1 MGVSCCVR
9 EINKNDDLNNCET
22 ISDIRDFLANKLELA
37 ELEQE
42 EIEIYLNEK
51 NKLPRTIEVEGLNEE
66 DLKKRILYLNEM
78 KECINKIDDLLKT
91 KLIYKMKDWK
101 IKFYEN
107 KIFEL
112 NYYHFKKFI
121 YIKKNNCNQDLD
133 VIDIKNSMK
142 EFNVMYSYIYDDSK
156 RYMKWFSVFQAFT
169 ESNKS
174 KN

>member
-78 KECINKIDDLLKT
+78 KECINKIDNLLKT
-91 KLIYKMKDWK
+91 
-101 IKFYEN
+101 
-107 KIFEL
+107 
-112 NYYHFKKFI
+112 
-121 YIKKNNCNQDLD
+121 NQELD

>member
-22 ISDIRDFLANKLELA
+22 ISDIRDFLSNKLELA

-91 KLIYKMKDWK
+91 
-101 IKFYEN
+101 
-107 KIFEL
+107 
-112 NYYHFKKFI
+112 
-121 YIKKNNCNQDLD
+121 NQELD

-156 RYMKWFSVFQAFT
+156 RYMRWFSVFQAFT

>member
-91 KLIYKMKDWK
+91 
-101 IKFYEN
+101 
-107 KIFEL
+107 
-112 NYYHFKKFI
+112 
-121 YIKKNNCNQDLD
+121 NQELD

-169 ESNKS
+169 ESNKP

>member
-51 NKLPRTIEVEGLNEE
+51 NKLPRTIEIEGLNEE

-91 KLIYKMKDWK
+91 
-101 IKFYEN
+101 
-107 KIFEL
+107 
-112 NYYHFKKFI
+112 
-121 YIKKNNCNQDLD
+121 NQELD

>member
-78 KECINKIDDLLKT
+78 KECINKIDDILKT
-91 KLIYKMKDWK
+91 
-101 IKFYEN
+101 
-107 KIFEL
+107 
-112 NYYHFKKFI
+112 
-121 YIKKNNCNQDLD
+121 NQELD

-156 RYMKWFSVFQAFT
+156 RYTKWFSVFQAFT

>member
-78 KECINKIDDLLKT
+78 KECINKIDDILKT
-91 KLIYKMKDWK
+91 
-101 IKFYEN
+101 N
-107 KIFEL
+107 QEL
-112 NYYHFKKFI
+112 DI
-121 YIKKNNCNQDLD
+121 
-133 VIDIKNSMK
+133 IDIKNSMK

>member
-91 KLIYKMKDWK
+91 
-101 IKFYEN
+101 
-107 KIFEL
+107 
-112 NYYHFKKFI
+112 
-121 YIKKNNCNQDLD
+121 NQELD

-156 RYMKWFSVFQAFT
+156 RYMRWFSVFQAFT

>member
-9 EINKNDDLNNCET
+9 EKNKNYELTNCET
-22 ISDIRDFLANKLELA
+22 ISDVRDFLDNKLELA

-42 EIEIYLNEK
+42 EIEIHLKEK
-51 NKLPRTIEVEGLNEE
+51 DKLPRTIEVEGLSEE

-91 KLIYKMKDWK
+91 
-101 IKFYEN
+101 
-107 KIFEL
+107 
-112 NYYHFKKFI
+112 
-121 YIKKNNCNQDLD
+121 NQELD

>member
-1 MGVSCCVR
+1 MGVSCCAR
-9 EINKNDDLNNCET
+9 EINKYDDLNNCET

-91 KLIYKMKDWK
+91 
-101 IKFYEN
+101 
-107 KIFEL
+107 
-112 NYYHFKKFI
+112 
-121 YIKKNNCNQDLD
+121 NQELD

>member
-1 MGVSCCVR
+1 MGVSCCFR

-91 KLIYKMKDWK
+91 
-101 IKFYEN
+101 
-107 KIFEL
+107 
-112 NYYHFKKFI
+112 
-121 YIKKNNCNQDLD
+121 NQELD

>member
-51 NKLPRTIEVEGLNEE
+51 NKLPRTIEVEGLNDE

-91 KLIYKMKDWK
+91 
-101 IKFYEN
+101 
-107 KIFEL
+107 
-112 NYYHFKKFI
+112 
-121 YIKKNNCNQDLD
+121 NQELD

>member
-9 EINKNDDLNNCET
+9 EININDDLNNCET

-91 KLIYKMKDWK
+91 
-101 IKFYEN
+101 
-107 KIFEL
+107 
-112 NYYHFKKFI
+112 
-121 YIKKNNCNQDLD
+121 NQELD

>member
-91 KLIYKMKDWK
+91 
-101 IKFYEN
+101 
-107 KIFEL
+107 
-112 NYYHFKKFI
+112 
-121 YIKKNNCNQDLD
+121 NQELD

-142 EFNVMYSYIYDDSK
+142 EFNAMYSYIYDDSK

>member
-91 KLIYKMKDWK
+91 
-101 IKFYEN
+101 
-107 KIFEL
+107 
-112 NYYHFKKFI
+112 
-121 YIKKNNCNQDLD
+121 NQELD

-156 RYMKWFSVFQAFT
+156 RYMKWFRVFQAFT

>member
-22 ISDIRDFLANKLELA
+22 ISDIRDFLSNKLELA

-91 KLIYKMKDWK
+91 
-101 IKFYEN
+101 
-107 KIFEL
+107 
-112 NYYHFKKFI
+112 
-121 YIKKNNCNQDLD
+121 NQELD

>member
-42 EIEIYLNEK
+42 EIEMYLNEK

-91 KLIYKMKDWK
+91 
-101 IKFYEN
+101 
-107 KIFEL
+107 
-112 NYYHFKKFI
+112 
-121 YIKKNNCNQDLD
+121 
-133 VIDIKNSMK
+133 
-142 EFNVMYSYIYDDSK
+142 YIYDDSK

>member
-42 EIEIYLNEK
+42 EIEIYLKEK
-51 NKLPRTIEVEGLNEE
+51 DKLPRTIEVEGLSEE

-91 KLIYKMKDWK
+91 
-101 IKFYEN
+101 
-107 KIFEL
+107 
-112 NYYHFKKFI
+112 
-121 YIKKNNCNQDLD
+121 NQDLD
-133 VIDIKNSMK
+133 VIDIRNSIK

>member
-91 KLIYKMKDWK
+91 
-101 IKFYEN
+101 
-107 KIFEL
+107 
-112 NYYHFKKFI
+112 
-121 YIKKNNCNQDLD
+121 NQELD

-174 KN
+174 KNLIE